1 MIWSL
6 EFYKLFIR
14 QIYIND
20 LYYYKLFIQISEKI
34 MIIIKTSSNKLS
46 ILKNIAKYL
55 IKNKLAGCV
64 NLLPGGTSFFS
75 WETIEKSRCK

>member
-1 MIWSL
+1 
-6 EFYKLFIR
+6 
-14 QIYIND
+14 
-20 LYYYKLFIQISEKI
+20 

-64 NLLPGGTSFFS
+64 NLLPGGTSFLIGKVKLMKTRNILF
-75 WETIEKSRCK
+75 